1 MKIRILFIELLI
13 VIAVIGT
20 ISAGGK
26 QEQPTDKKEAV
37 KIAFWIP
44 GSDKVSEDYFYQAAK
59 DFTTRNPRIQ
69 VEVTIL
75 PPAAPDINTK
85 LNAAKL
91 SNTYPDVFSSFI
103 VFIGAR
109 GTRGEFADLT
119 PFIEKW
125 PEKDDFYSSS
135 FELGKYKGKIYGI
148 SYFPAPEILVYRK
161 DFFKEAGL
169 DPEKPP
175 RNWDEL
181 EAYALK
187 LAKRDANNNVVR
199 AGLDIPAINPEVFIK
214 PFLWQNGAAVLDEE
228 KELPTLDDPKALEA
242 FQYVKRLID
251 AKISIPYDYQKKSDI
266 PFVKGNAAMSFIMA
280 STITNT
286 LKANPQL
293 RDIIGFAPPLEKRK
307 KVPFTGHR
315 LFTIG
320 ATSKY
325 KNEAWEFIQFMLS
338 KEQMLLRSRL
348 LDMPIVRKSLEQEY
362 FKDGDAEFKK
372 VVLEYSQLGKSA
384 EVTTVTA
391 ISNKY
396 LAEAYQAVYSGKKS
410 PEQALKDAQE
420 GILKDIKK

>member
-1 MKIRILFIELLI
+1 MKIRILFIELLL

-75 PPAAPDINTK
+75 PPAAPDISTK

-125 PEKDDFYSSS
+125 PEKDDFYGSS

-293 RDIIGFAPPLEKRK
+293 REIIGFSPPLEKRK

-315 LFTIG
+315 LFTVYHRG
-320 ATSKY
+320 CL
-325 KNEAWEFIQFMLS
+325 EIQERGVGVHPIHAFKFKRTDAFEKPTAGYAYR
-338 KEQMLLRSRL
+338 KEIPRT
-348 LDMPIVRKSLEQEY
+348 
-362 FKDGDAEFKK
+362 G
-372 VVLEYSQLGKSA
+372 VLQGWRRR
-384 EVTTVTA
+384 V
-391 ISNKY
+391 
-396 LAEAYQAVYSGKKS
+396 
-410 PEQALKDAQE
+410 QE
-420 GILKDIKK
+420 GSAGILSIGEKCRSHHGDRHLQQVPGGSLPGSIFGQKVS

>member
-1 MKIRILFIELLI
+1 
-13 VIAVIGT
+13 
-20 ISAGGK
+20 
-26 QEQPTDKKEAV
+26 
-37 KIAFWIP
+37 
-44 GSDKVSEDYFYQAAK
+44 
-59 DFTTRNPRIQ
+59 
-69 VEVTIL
+69 
-75 PPAAPDINTK
+75 
-85 LNAAKL
+85 L
-91 SNTYPDVFSSFI
+91 SNTYPDGCSSFI

-293 RDIIGFAPPLEKRK
+293 REIIGFAPPLEKRK